1 MQNCVVVSFIAYRE
15 LSDCVSLL
23 HFIETFTKNNCLEVV
38 RKEQCSCIHRLSPNL
53 RKIQCSIIIA
63 FIISKLHK
71 QLQMQLAISI
81 FISFVVARTVYRLC
95 IINITNN
102 SCMIIKYYIL
112 EYFLHLK
119 FTTGIVEFFSVLNA
133 IIGKYLKDKYL
144 FTLSNLIDY
153 APYNSSFLVFLDGH
167 PLYLLDEPVRHD
179 SHLHGLCY
187 GHLYPHGVLHLY
199 HHCGG
204 HHDLHDD
211 CHYFSYS
218 YQG

>member
-102 SCMIIKYYIL
+102 SCMIIIRHFRDRVADL
-112 EYFLHLK
+112 
-119 FTTGIVEFFSVLNA
+119 
-133 IIGKYLKDKYL
+133 IGKYLKDKYL